1 MTEEIIAIIDQV
13 EDIRERIDLHDL
25 DTWDALTEALIAL
38 DKARNNAADSE
49 GVSRVTGR

>member
-1 MTEEIIAIIDQV
+1 MAEEIIAIIEQV
-13 EDIRERIDLHDL
+13 QEIRERIGLSDL